1 MTRIVTIRQI
11 ASLPYRRVGDSPD
24 SPVEVLMV
32 TSRGTGRWVLPK
44 GNAMKGLAAH
54 AAAAQE
60 AYEEAGLEGAVC
72 PTPLGDYRY
81 RKQLKSG
88 ASLLVDV
95 RVFPLAVTTEL
106 DEWPEAG
113 QRTRQWFPLA
123 TAADLVDE
131 PELRALMVRF
141 RPSDFADSS
150 GKPIVGRNLALMR
163 ETVRMFHWFQA
174 LLPKQGNFCA
184 LFEAHVATVA
194 AGSDALA
201 RLLQGGSGMDQHVRE
216 IVEREEEADN
226 ITREVL
232 TTVRK
237 TFLTPFDRSAITSLI
252 GSLDDSIDQMQKT
265 AGAVSLYEVTEFEQE
280 MRDMA
285 AIIVD
290 CSRLLAEAMP
300 LLRDIHGNAARLH
313 ELTGRIVEMEGHS
326 DEIHAKGLKKTFKLY
341 GKADP
346 LTFFIQREI
355 YMHLE
360 KVVDRFE
367 DVANE
372 IDGLVIDHA

>member
-1 MTRIVTIRQI
+1 
-11 ASLPYRRVGDSPD
+11 
-24 SPVEVLMV
+24 
-32 TSRGTGRWVLPK
+32 
-44 GNAMKGLAAH
+44 
-54 AAAAQE
+54 
-60 AYEEAGLEGAVC
+60 
-72 PTPLGDYRY
+72 
-81 RKQLKSG
+81 
-88 ASLLVDV
+88 
-95 RVFPLAVTTEL
+95 
-106 DEWPEAG
+106 
-113 QRTRQWFPLA
+113 
-123 TAADLVDE
+123 
-131 PELRALMVRF
+131 
-141 RPSDFADSS
+141 
-150 GKPIVGRNLALMR
+150 
-163 ETVRMFHWFQA
+163 
-174 LLPKQGNFCA
+174 
-184 LFEAHVATVA
+184 
-194 AGSDALA
+194 
-201 RLLQGGSGMDQHVRE
+201 
-216 IVEREEEADN
+216 
-226 ITREVL
+226 VL